1 MNQRRRA
8 GDILPVLMALA
19 FLALFFYYPMVTI
32 LKHAFITDT
41 GQITARHIIDAVASK
56 YNQQILIFT
65 IKQALL
71 STVITLCLGLPGAY
85 LLTKY
90 QFPGKSVIKA
100 LSTVPFVMPSI
111 IVILG
116 FIIFFGNNGIINVA
130 LMRLFNLT
138 EPPIRFLY
146 SMTGIMLAHAFFNF
160 PIVIRIVG
168 AAWER
173 IDPGYE
179 EMAAGLGASN
189 IATFRRVT
197 LPLLLPGIIASA
209 ALTFVFCFSSFAI
222 VLVLG
227 GARYATIE
235 VGIYTLTQI
244 MLKFDKASSLAI
256 IQALFSLTFM
266 YLYIKTLDIYHAAGA
281 ERMTRPI
288 EPKRL
293 AWRNMHWVEASLLVA
308 YLILILIV
316 IFGPMLSVVYSSF
329 QYMSGNKIL
338 FGLRNYLQIF
348 STDYDPILGAN
359 PLRSILNSLGFAIAT
374 VLIALPLALILAYI
388 TVQKRFKGKRLLDA
402 VFMLPLGVSA
412 VTLAL
417 GYARAF
423 NSPPL
428 EFTGTALAIILAH
441 SILAYPLAMRAIAA
455 VWLKLDLR
463 QVETAQSLGAS
474 RIQAFWRVE
483 LPLLRPGIIV
493 GAVFAFAISIGEVT
507 TTYMLYRPEIATM
520 PISIFR
526 FISSYNFYTAS
537 AMGVILMAVC
547 ALAFFA
553 IEKLKIKTWW

>member
-1 MNQRRRA
+1 
-8 GDILPVLMALA
+8 MALT

-32 LKHAFITDT
+32 LKHAFVTDT
-41 GQITARHIIDAVASK
+41 GQITARYIIDAVASK

-179 EMAAGLGASN
+179 EMAASLGASN
-189 IATFRRVT
+189 IATLRRVT

-235 VGIYTLTQI
+235 VGIYTLTKI

-266 YLYIKTLDIYHAAGA
+266 YLYIKTLDIYHAVGA

-293 AWRNMHWVEASLLVA
+293 AWRNMGWVEASLLVA
-308 YLILILIV
+308 YVILILIV

-338 FGLRNYLQIF
+338 FGLKNYLQIF
-348 STDYDPILGAN
+348 STAYDPILGAN

-455 VWLKLDLR
+455 VWLKLDRR

-547 ALAFFA
+547 ALAFFV

>member
-32 LKHAFITDT
+32 LKHAFVTDT

-56 YNQQILIFT
+56 YNQHLMVFT

-71 STVITLCLGLPGAY
+71 STVITLCLGFPGAY

-209 ALTFVFCFSSFAI
+209 ALIFVFCFSSFAI

-235 VGIYTLTQI
+235 VGIYTLTKI

-266 YLYIKTLDIYHAAGA
+266 YLYIKTLDIYHAVGA

-293 AWRNMHWVEASLLVA
+293 AWRNMGWVEASLLVA
-308 YLILILIV
+308 YVILILIV

-338 FGLRNYLQIF
+338 FGLKNYLQIF
-348 STDYDPILGAN
+348 STAYDPILGAN
-359 PLRSILNSLGFAIAT
+359 PLRSILNSLGFAIST

-455 VWLKLDLR
+455 VWLKLDRR

>member
-1 MNQRRRA
+1 MSQRQRA
-8 GDILPVLMALA
+8 GDILPVLMALV

-32 LKHAFITDT
+32 LKHAFVTDT
-41 GQITARHIIDAVASK
+41 GQITARHIIAAVASK
-56 YNQQILIFT
+56 YNQHLMVFT

-71 STVITLCLGLPGAY
+71 STVITLCLGFPGAY

-100 LSTVPFVMPSI
+100 IATVPFVMPSI

-116 FIIFFGNNGIINVA
+116 FIIFFGNNGIINVV

-146 SMTGIMLAHAFFNF
+146 SMTGIILAHAFYNF

-179 EMAAGLGASN
+179 EMAASLGASN
-189 IATFRRVT
+189 IATLRRVT
-197 LPLLLPGIIASA
+197 LPMLLPGIIASA
-209 ALTFVFCFSSFAI
+209 ALIFVFCFSSFAI

-235 VGIYTLTQI
+235 VGIYTLTKI

-266 YLYIKTLDIYHAAGA
+266 YLYIKILGIYHAAGA

-293 AWRNMHWVEASLLVA
+293 AWRNMGWVESCLLVA
-308 YLILILIV
+308 YVILILMV

-329 QYMSGNKIL
+329 QYMSENRIL
-338 FGLRNYLQIF
+338 FGLKNYLQIF

-359 PLRSILNSLGFAIAT
+359 PLRSILNSLGFAIST
-374 VLIALPLALILAYI
+374 VLIAVPLALILAYI
-388 TVQKRFKGKRLLDA
+388 TVQKRFRGKSLLDA
-402 VFMLPLGVSA
+402 IFMLPLGVSA

-423 NSPPL
+423 NNPPL
-428 EFTGTALAIILAH
+428 EFTGTAVAIILAH
-441 SILAYPLAMRAIAA
+441 SILAYPFAMRAISA
-455 VWLKLDLR
+455 VWLKLDRR

-474 RIQAFWRVE
+474 RRQAFWRVE

-507 TTYMLYRPEIATM
+507 CTYMLYRPEIATM

-547 ALAFFA
+547 AIAFFV